1 MPAAYTAPMRRALL
15 VPLALAFLLGTAR
28 ADHQQDNLRPLT
40 AADLCP
46 PVAYAYVDD
55 EEQEDLAVALD
66 EQLDRY
72 ATLYG
77 VPYGDPKT
85 CTVAQIFTLDAF
97 KGRDGRMLYAL
108 DLSVQAVKPAR
119 LTVGAHTFEARAL
132 ELWSTSGYG
141 SVSSAEGLEEMAVE
155 SVREYYEE
163 LALAWK
169 ATHRK

>member
-1 MPAAYTAPMRRALL
+1 MSATRN
-15 VPLALAFLLGTAR
+15 PL
-28 ADHQQDNLRPLT
+28 H
-40 AADLCP
+40 
-46 PVAYAYVDD
+46 
-55 EEQEDLAVALD
+55 LAVALD
-66 EQLDRY
+66 EQLDKY

-85 CTVAQIFTLDAF
+85 CTVDQIFTLDAF

-108 DLSVQAVKPAR
+108 DLTVQTAKPAR
-119 LTVGAHTFEARAL
+119 LTLGTHTFDAKFL

-141 SVSSAEGLEEMAVE
+141 SVAGKGDLADMAVE

-169 ATHRK
+169 ATHKK

>member
-1 MPAAYTAPMRRALL
+1 MRRAFLGL
-15 VPLALAFLLGTAR
+15 TVLALLLGTAR

-40 AADLCP
+40 SSDLCP
-46 PVAYAYVDD
+46 PVAYVAVDD
-55 EEQEDLAVALD
+55 EEQQDLAVALD

-85 CTVAQIFTLDAF
+85 CTVDQIFTLDAF
-97 KGRDGRMLYAL
+97 KARDGRMLYAL
-108 DLSVQAVKPAR
+108 DLSLQTAKPAR
-119 LTVGAHTFEARAL
+119 LTLGTHTFDAKAL
-132 ELWSTSGYG
+132 ELWSSSGYG
-141 SVSSAEGLEEMAVE
+141 SVAGQDDLADMAVG

-169 ATHRK
+169 ATHKK